1 MELNTVL
8 FAGIGAGVVVGMLL
22 GIGLMCWLVMARN
35 DPISAEEDPD
45 THAQLPGWPPLPEEI
60 AATADLHKIANRRP
74 QTDAECWERGLPDSI
89 DRAMAADM
97 SCAASGCALA
107 DGNCDQGRKCPRR
120 AA

>member
-45 THAQLPGWPPLPEEI
+45 
-60 AATADLHKIANRRP
+60 
-74 QTDAECWERGLPDSI
+74 
-89 DRAMAADM
+89 M